1 MLNIIN
7 DHDIYLVFN
16 LFQNWTGNSK
26 KITICT
32 GAGIYDFSFVQNT
45 KVPSMSFYP
54 DFIQILSRFYLYYL
68 ETHFI
73 LILNRFYPKFSKDL
87 DKSG

>member
-26 KITICT
+26 KITLCT
-32 GAGIYDFSFVQNT
+32 GAVIYDFSFVQNT

-54 DFIQILSRFYLYYL
+54 NFIQILSILFRNSLYPD
-68 ETHFI
+68 FKQI
-73 LILNRFYPKFSKDL
+73 LS
-87 DKSG
+87 